1 MNNVSLKI
9 KRKLSQVEGKRTAL
23 FFQVIC
29 NREVKRVVLD
39 IKLAAT
45 EWMAETETVVI
56 PPEVETS
63 RVNQLLQIRS
73 DLEAERQRMQ
83 QVIRQLREKGGG
95 SAEQVVQA
103 YQSSKR
109 QVFWLEYIRLSI
121 DKRRAGNS
129 QATLRNY
136 QSSYNA
142 FYEFCGGKDI
152 PLKEV
157 DEKLLKRFEKY
168 QLEKGLSKNTVA
180 FYCRNLKMFWN
191 MAAGEQLVE
200 GPSPFRNIS
209 TRTEKTQKRAINEKS
224 LQKLKALNL
233 TEKPGLS
240 FARDLFL
247 FCFYMRG
254 MAFIDLA
261 HLTRA
266 NIHGKQLIYVRSK
279 TGQVLKVELLPVM
292 QAIIR
297 KYQCPGQYYLFPI
310 LKNKDASWKEY
321 DSALRLQNK
330 RLNIL
335 GKQTGVHLSTH
346 VARHSWAS
354 IAKAKRIS
362 NEVISDS
369 MGHTSMATTQIYI
382 ATLDNSIVD
391 KANRIVV
398 MGEKYS
404 KSSYRNQF
412 G

>member
-1 MNNVSLKI
+1 
-9 KRKLSQVEGKRTAL
+9 
-23 FFQVIC
+23 
-29 NREVKRVVLD
+29 
-39 IKLAAT
+39 
-45 EWMAETETVVI
+45 
-56 PPEVETS
+56 
-63 RVNQLLQIRS
+63 
-73 DLEAERQRMQ
+73 
-83 QVIRQLREKGGG
+83 
-95 SAEQVVQA
+95 
-103 YQSSKR
+103 
-109 QVFWLEYIRLSI
+109 
-121 DKRRAGNS
+121 
-129 QATLRNY
+129 
-136 QSSYNA
+136 
-142 FYEFCGGKDI
+142 
-152 PLKEV
+152 
-157 DEKLLKRFEKY
+157 
-168 QLEKGLSKNTVA
+168 
-180 FYCRNLKMFWN
+180 
-191 MAAGEQLVE
+191 
-200 GPSPFRNIS
+200 
-209 TRTEKTQKRAINEKS
+209 
-224 LQKLKALNL
+224 
-233 TEKPGLS
+233 
-240 FARDLFL
+240 
-247 FCFYMRG
+247 
-254 MAFIDLA
+254 
-261 HLTRA
+261 
-266 NIHGKQLIYVRSK
+266 
-279 TGQVLKVELLPVM
+279 M

>member
-29 NREVKRVVLD
+29 KREVKRIVLD
-39 IKLAAT
+39 IKLAAS
-45 EWMAETETVVI
+45 EWEAETETVVI
-56 PPEVETS
+56 PPGTETS
-63 RVNQLLQIRS
+63 RVNRLLQIRN
-73 DLEAERQRMQ
+73 DLETERRSLQ
-83 QVIRQLREKGGG
+83 QIVRQFCEKDECTAGQIV
-95 SAEQVVQA
+95 EN
-103 YQSSKR
+103 YQNIKR
-109 QVFWLEYIRLSI
+109 YTFWFEYICQAI
-121 DKRRAGNS
+121 EKKKADHS

-136 QSSYNA
+136 RSSYNA
-142 FYEFCGGKDI
+142 FYKFCGGKDI
-152 PLKEV
+152 PLKELN
-157 DEKLLKRFEKY
+157 ESHIKRFEKY

-191 MAAGEQLVE
+191 MAAREELIE

-209 TRTEKTQKRAINEKS
+209 THTEKTEKRAIGEKS

-233 TEKPGLS
+233 AEKPGLS

-261 HLTRA
+261 HLTHA
-266 NIHGKQLIYVRSK
+266 NIQGKQLIYVRSK

-297 KYQCPGQYYLFPI
+297 KYQRPGQYYLFPI

-330 RLNIL
+330 RLNTL
-335 GKQTGVHLSTH
+335 GKPIGVHLSTH

-362 NEVISDS
+362 KEIISDS
-369 MGHTSMATTQIYI
+369 MGHTSIATTQIYI
-382 ATLDNSIVD
+382 ASLDNSTLD
-391 KANRIVV
+391 KANRIVI
-398 MGEKYS
+398 MGERHS
-404 KSSYRNQF
+404 GCFSRN
-412 G
+412 GNI